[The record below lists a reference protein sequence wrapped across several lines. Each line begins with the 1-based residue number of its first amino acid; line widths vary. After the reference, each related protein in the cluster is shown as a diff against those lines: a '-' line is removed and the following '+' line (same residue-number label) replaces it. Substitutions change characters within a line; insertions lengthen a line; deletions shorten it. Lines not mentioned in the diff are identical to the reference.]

1 MPSKLRGTEKSA
13 TQSSEIQL
21 FVVRLLE
28 FSPNPY
34 RRQCKYGFSLLISRK
49 HCDMKNRTFLF
60 LQGPASPFF
69 RLVAD
74 RLEAKGARVL
84 RINFCLGDMVFWWPK
99 RGAFFRGEKSEWP
112 DYLEAFTHHHSVTDI
127 IMLGDGR
134 DYHAAAAEIGQ
145 ALGVRIHIVE
155 HGYLRPDWLTVEP
168 DGMSAHSRFPQEP
181 EAIRVLADGVPPVAR
196 GGLFRSSFL
205 TYALYDLAY
214 HVPNVLVGPIL
225 HRHYRTH
232 GAAHPVIEY
241 SGWIWKGLFASKRRR
256 QAEQAIAASTRLATG
271 TDARFFLFPL
281 QLPGDYQIIKHSP
294 GSDLSAVVE
303 AVIASFA
310 RYAPEET
317 RLLFKVHPI
326 DNGLSRWPQR
336 IGDAASR
343 LNVGDR
349 VFVADGGNTDSL
361 IERSAGVVTVNS
373 TVGLTALAF
382 NRPVIALGAAIYDV
396 DGLTSQAALADFW
409 RRPPLP
415 DPDLFDAFMRALS
428 ATTQVRGGFIG
439 RDALNTGADNVASR
453 LLEPD
458 ERLPE
463 SLRKQRDRG
472 VFRYERELFPEQPR

>member
-1 MPSKLRGTEKSA
+1 
-13 TQSSEIQL
+13 
-21 FVVRLLE
+21 
-28 FSPNPY
+28 
-34 RRQCKYGFSLLISRK
+34 
-49 HCDMKNRTFLF
+49 
-60 LQGPASPFF
+60 
-69 RLVAD
+69 
-74 RLEAKGARVL
+74 
-84 RINFCLGDMVFWWPK
+84 
-99 RGAFFRGEKSEWP
+99 
-112 DYLEAFTHHHSVTDI
+112 
-127 IMLGDGR
+127 
-134 DYHAAAAEIGQ
+134 
-145 ALGVRIHIVE
+145 
-155 HGYLRPDWLTVEP
+155 
-168 DGMSAHSRFPQEP
+168 
-181 EAIRVLADGVPPVAR
+181 
-196 GGLFRSSFL
+196 
-205 TYALYDLAY
+205 
-214 HVPNVLVGPIL
+214 
-225 HRHYRTH
+225 
-232 GAAHPVIEY
+232 
-241 SGWIWKGLFASKRRR
+241 
-256 QAEQAIAASTRLATG
+256 
-271 TDARFFLFPL
+271 
-281 QLPGDYQIIKHSP
+281 LPGDYQIIKHSP